1 MSFLGRNGFA
11 GTTAPQQKTLMSI
24 HLSPTE
30 RHSQK
35 GPYGR
40 PYANAGW
47 RCSATIAD
55 DDELPPRSS
64 QDNGFGYATMIKTYD
79 CRVTKHKEM
88 FLKLING
95 VPQ

>member
-1 MSFLGRNGFA
+1 
-11 GTTAPQQKTLMSI
+11 MSI

-64 QDNGFGYATMIKTYD
+64 QDDGFGYATSIGTPTVRNLGKFPGGGQPRMPSVPY
-79 CRVTKHKEM
+79 
-88 FLKLING
+88 G
-95 VPQ
+95 VFTW